1 MELGFKIAML
11 AAAALN
17 FAVQSVYFTHM
28 LQLNSYRPER
38 YKKWCVD
45 NDKKLVNISY
55 WRPYKKIFSFKN

>member
-38 YKKWCVD
+38 
-45 NDKKLVNISY
+45 
-55 WRPYKKIFSFKN
+55 